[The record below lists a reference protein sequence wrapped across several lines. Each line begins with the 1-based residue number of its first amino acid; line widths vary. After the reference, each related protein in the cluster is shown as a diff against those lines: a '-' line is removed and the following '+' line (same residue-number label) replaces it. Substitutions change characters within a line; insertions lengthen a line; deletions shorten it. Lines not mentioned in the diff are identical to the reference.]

1 MRIGRHANSLEGS
14 GDWVVDV
21 TFTCDNEAPGIAAG
35 PEIVSHPLLHLHYIS
50 CSLIAADTAQTT
62 LESLVHQS
70 RARNLSIGVTGSL
83 LFAQNQFSQILEG
96 PESAVSLVMASILQ
110 DHRHTD
116 CVVIEECAIE
126 TRRFQGW
133 SMAYSGASA
142 FVAQSVTRALAGAR
156 SGSKR
161 DIRRLLR
168 LMLEFAAQP
177 EHPAVAS
184 PRPM

>member
-1 MRIGRHANSLEGS
+1 M
-14 GDWVVDV
+14 
-21 TFTCDNEAPGIAAG
+21 
-35 PEIVSHPLLHLHYIS
+35 
-50 CSLIAADTAQTT
+50 
-62 LESLVHQS
+62 
-70 RARNLSIGVTGSL
+70 GVTGSL

-96 PESAVSLVMASILQ
+96 PESAVALVMTSILQ

-116 CVVIEECAIE
+116 CVVIEQCSIE

-142 FVAQSVTRALAGAR
+142 FVAHSVTRALAGAR

-161 DIRRLLR
+161 DIRRLFR

-177 EHPAVAS
+177 DHPAVAS
-184 PRPM
+184 PKPM

>member
-1 MRIGRHANSLEGS
+1 MAIANVAVGYISGNNGPGNEVPPQKARITLH
-14 GDWVVDV
+14 
-21 TFTCDNEAPGIAAG
+21 
-35 PEIVSHPLLHLHYIS
+35 HLHYIS
-50 CSLIAADTAQTT
+50 CSLIAADTAQAT

-70 RARNLSIGVTGSL
+70 QARNLSIGVTGSL

-96 PESAVSLVMASILQ
+96 PEGAVSLVMASIMK

-116 CVVIEECAIE
+116 CVIIEQCAIE

-142 FVAQSVTRALAGAR
+142 FVAQSVSRALAGAR

-168 LMLEFAAQP
+168 LMMEFAAQQD
-177 EHPAVAS
+177 HPAIAS
-184 PRPM
+184 PKPA